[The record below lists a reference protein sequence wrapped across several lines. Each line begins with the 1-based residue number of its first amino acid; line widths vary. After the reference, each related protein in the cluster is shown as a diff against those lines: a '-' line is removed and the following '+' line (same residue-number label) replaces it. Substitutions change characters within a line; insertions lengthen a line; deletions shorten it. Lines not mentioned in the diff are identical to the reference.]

1 MRMPDWLKTLLWAVL
16 VWVLVYQVWVL
27 VHIVWWIDHPPRST
41 AFMAARLDL
50 LQQKQ
55 PQARLQQRWV
65 PYAKISPHLK
75 RAVIAAEDSRFVE
88 HDGFDWA
95 GIESAFAKNLKKG
108 RIVAGGSTISQQLAK
123 NLFLS
128 GSRTP
133 WRKVQEAVITFM
145 LERLMSKRRILEI
158 YLNVIEWGDG
168 VFGAEAA
175 ARHYFNAS
183 ARSLG
188 PAPAAKLAA
197 MIPNPRF
204 YDDHRYTRYLNR
216 HTSTILARMY
226 LVKIP

>member
-1 MRMPDWLKTLLWAVL
+1 MRVPGWLKTLLWAVL

-27 VHIVWWIDHPPRST
+27 VHLVWWIDHPPRAT
-41 AFMAARLDL
+41 AFMAARLDV
-50 LQQKQ
+50 LQQKR

-65 PYAKISPHLK
+65 PYAQISQHLK

-88 HDGFDWA
+88 HRGFDWV
-95 GIESAFAKNLKKG
+95 GIETAFEKNLKKG

-133 WRKVQEAVITFM
+133 WRKAQEAVITFM

-175 ARHYFNAS
+175 ARHYFKAS
-183 ARSLG
+183 AKSLG
-188 PAPAAKLAA
+188 PAPAARLAA

-216 HTSTILARMY
+216 HASTILARMY
-226 LVKIP
+226 LVKVP